1 MRRAAARM
9 PDGRLCR
16 LCFEEAAA
24 TYGTCPGCHSHRL
37 LPGLD
42 PGTRIRL
49 CCDCA
54 GVTRSFECGTCGD
67 EALIYRDGNCRRCA
81 LRLQLTELLH
91 PEDHLGGR
99 ALLLE
104 LAKVERPASIMTW
117 LLNPKATELL
127 EGLGTGAIA
136 YTHEALDELPYSK
149 TTEHIR
155 DVLVQAEVLPARDR
169 HLPGFLRWLDLKLA
183 AIPDGERRR
192 TIRQFARWKFV
203 VAIRKLVDE
212 ERPTHGAIANA
223 RQSITVA
230 DQFLTWLHEQHQ
242 SLATTTQ
249 LDLEQWLA
257 TGNSTRTRV
266 RPFIAWA
273 VQSRTATGLTMPG
286 TKSNDGPEM
295 DHHHR
300 LEWIRRCLTNT
311 YVPRDERVATLLL
324 LLYGQP
330 LTRIAA
336 LPVSAVEVDESGNTF
351 LRFQRARTPV
361 PEPFATLLLEH
372 RDHRSPTRTTSG
384 VESPWLF
391 PGIRA
396 GQHVTA
402 QTMMAKIRNNGVDL
416 RAARNAALRTL
427 VREAPAPLIA
437 KSLGYNDNTIHR
449 HAAIAASQFQQ
460 YAASRPTR
468 ASS

>member
-1 MRRAAARM
+1 MAVRR
-9 PDGRLCR
+9 
-16 LCFEEAAA
+16 
-24 TYGTCPGCHSHRL
+24 H
-37 LPGLD
+37 
-42 PGTRIRL
+42 
-49 CCDCA
+49 
-54 GVTRSFECGTCGD
+54 
-67 EALIYRDGNCRRCA
+67 
-81 LRLQLTELLH
+81 
-91 PEDHLGGR
+91 
-99 ALLLE
+99 
-104 LAKVERPASIMTW
+104 
-117 LLNPKATELL
+117 
-127 EGLGTGAIA
+127 
-136 YTHEALDELPYSK
+136 
-149 TTEHIR
+149 
-155 DVLVQAEVLPARDR
+155 
-169 HLPGFLRWLDLKLA
+169 
-183 AIPDGERRR
+183 
-192 TIRQFARWKFV
+192 
-203 VAIRKLVDE
+203 
-212 ERPTHGAIANA
+212 A

-242 SLATTTQ
+242 PLATTTQ

-311 YVPRDERVATLLL
+311 DVPRDERVATLLL

-351 LRFQRARTPV
+351 LRFQRVRTPV

-437 KSLGYNDNTIHR
+437 KSLGYNDNTIHHHR
-449 HAAIAASQFQQ
+449 HNIHHQRRRRRQTILLQYHQYLRTLFQRLVYPRCFRHHQNHLRLEYPQFQQ
-460 YAASRPTR
+460 DIQPKWTQKRQLIHHQHRHYTPLQ
-468 ASS
+468 